1 MRQNFIEINRM
12 SSTTKIVTLAE
23 MKPGNVDK
31 IDNAEKESLNYT
43 INKKQQ

>member
-23 MKPGNVDK
+23 MKPGNVGK
-31 IDNAEKESLNYT
+31 IDNAEKEILNYT